1 MNIDK
6 NDNLPLKSHPPYDI
20 IIIVVGECPV
30 SAYVSERAP
39 QSVLPAVRHIL
50 CAR

>member
-6 NDNLPLKSHPPYDI
+6 NDNLPLKSPIPYDI
-20 IIIVVGECPV
+20 IITVVDECPV
-30 SAYVSERAP
+30 SAFA
-39 QSVLPAVRHIL
+39 QSRPAVGIVDRQARL